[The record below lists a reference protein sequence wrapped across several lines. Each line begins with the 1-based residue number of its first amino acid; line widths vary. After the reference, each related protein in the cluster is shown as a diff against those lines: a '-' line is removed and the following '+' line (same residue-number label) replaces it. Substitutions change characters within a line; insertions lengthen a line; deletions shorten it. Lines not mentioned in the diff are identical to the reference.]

1 MRVYLDGTEMTLPPA
16 PTLAELLG
24 GIAPF
29 VDPTRLVTQV
39 EVDGQAASPG
49 DARALASWRLQ
60 GEEVVVIGTETPQH
74 FAATRRA
81 EIPEHLERIAGLLAL
96 AAEGLR
102 AGSTT
107 EANRLIARATRE
119 LRLLI
124 ELDRSLLLLEP
135 GPSRCA
141 AVSETI
147 RRIGPQLEEASRARR
162 WDAMASLLSEELV
175 PALRTAGAAS
185 AS

>member
-1 MRVYLDGTEMTLPPA
+1 MRVYLDGTEMTVPPA

-24 GIAPF
+24 GIAPLL
-29 VDPTRLVTQV
+29 DPTRLVTQV
-39 EVDGQAASPG
+39 EVDGQPASPG
-49 DARALASWRLQ
+49 DDQALAGWRLR
-60 GEEVVVIGTETPQH
+60 GEEVIVIGTETPQH

-81 EIPEHLERIAGLLAL
+81 EMPGHLERIADML
-96 AAEGLR
+96 AAAAEELR
-102 AGSTT
+102 GGGTVD
-107 EANRLIARATRE
+107 ANRLIARATRE

-141 AVSETI
+141 PVSATI
-147 RRIGPQLEEASRARR
+147 RRIGPQLEEAGRARR
-162 WDAMASLLSEELV
+162 WGEMASLLSEELV